1 MSTLGSAEAFR
12 QGPITPYGC
21 LLYTSFRF
29 FVHISIG
36 RYTCSLFFAFFLFFQ
51 LFMGCLTFLKPRRYM
66 VLFNFRQ
73 TVIMLE
79 KDSPGANSIPLQSFL
94 MGNDKRINYSDQ
106 YPIPGLYS
114 EPMMPSLSK
123 S

>member
-1 MSTLGSAEAFR
+1 MSDCA
-12 QGPITPYGC
+12 
-21 LLYTSFRF
+21 LLVDNIDKIHTTKMGIDRIKKNLKLDDTDAVEY
-29 FVHISIG
+29 
-36 RYTCSLFFAFFLFFQ
+36 CKD

-114 EPMMPSLSK
+114 APMMPSLSK